1 MNVHFPQ
8 EFTCVWER
16 GLDVKGCPRRTL
28 CWRRATS
35 SQSRISITA
44 SAKRPMGA
52 YYLVARPRTLASSSS
67 HPPQAHLPNPNN
79 LHRDS
84 AALAGQRVG
93 IIVNFQSHHFF
104 CIMRRHLG
112 RCGARSILFVHR
124 DYPIILFSF
133 IPGPI
138 TTFRFFCRRRWI
150 PRINMVSTTTI
161 RTQSWVGRGLRSSQ
175 IPVLQHFI

>member
-1 MNVHFPQ
+1 MSKEDVMLAAQRPPPTNLRASSKSV
-8 EFTCVWER
+8 TER
-16 GLDVKGCPRRTL
+16 QAPKGRLLFGRE
-28 CWRRATS
+28 
-35 SQSRISITA
+35 
-44 SAKRPMGA
+44 
-52 YYLVARPRTLASSSS
+52 ARYACLLLASS
-67 HPPQAHLPNPNN
+67 AHLPNPNN

-93 IIVNFQSHHFF
+93 LIVNFYSHHFF
-104 CIMRRHLG
+104 CITRRHLG

-138 TTFRFFCRRRWI
+138 TTFLFFCRRRWL
-150 PRINMVSTTTI
+150 PPINMVSTTTI